1 MTQAIEAKD
10 LSCFVK
16 LCRCVRSESSE
27 ERAKLEDGQYICKTQ
42 WFMRKNL
49 QNNSFDSKRNVSF
62 IWSYILSN
70 APFDLMTFVFLS
82 WIGETNER
90 WRVCEGL
97 ELKKNKNKNK

>member
-42 WFMRKNL
+42 
-49 QNNSFDSKRNVSF
+49 
-62 IWSYILSN
+62 
-70 APFDLMTFVFLS
+70 
-82 WIGETNER
+82 
-90 WRVCEGL
+90 
-97 ELKKNKNKNK
+97 